1 MARAELPKQGVSK
14 KSRPQVLFVDDDEQ
28 LLRVMEMLLHDQ
40 PWACHFCRSVDEA
53 LELVRRIPF
62 DTVVADV
69 RMPVRDGFE
78 LLCQLR
84 SMPETERLPVVM
96 MTGDHDEALKRRAL
110 DLGATDLL
118 TKPIH
123 REDLLARIRSTLRL
137 KEYEDRLARQV
148 EELDQRVRERTRELE
163 LSQREIILRLAKA
176 ADFRDDA
183 TGNHVVRVALASRVL
198 AEGIGLPPDQVE
210 LIALT
215 SPLHDIGK
223 LGIPDAILLKEG
235 RLSAEERRLMESHC
249 EMGAQILSHDPKMV
263 DILSRVG
270 WSVTWPPVDRLSNPL
285 LETAASIAYGH
296 HERWDGRGY
305 PRGLRGEEIPI
316 ECRIVA
322 VADVFD
328 ALTSW
333 RPYKPP
339 TDDRRALEQVRA
351 AAGSS
356 FDPQVVAVFE
366 RRFEEI
372 RKLLDSL
379 RSGPEL
385 FD

>member
-1 MARAELPKQGVSK
+1 M
-14 KSRPQVLFVDDDEQ
+14 LFVDDDEQ
-28 LLRVMEMLLHDQ
+28 ILRVMKMLLHDQ
-40 PWACHFCRSVDEA
+40 PWNCHFCSSVDEA
-53 LELVRRIPF
+53 LELVRQTPF

-69 RMPVRDGFE
+69 RMPGKDGFE
-78 LLCQLR
+78 LLRLLR

-148 EELDQRVRERTRELE
+148 EELDLRVRERTRELE

-176 ADFRDDA
+176 AEFRDDA

-198 AEGIGLPPDQVE
+198 AEGMGLPPDQVE

-223 LGIPDAILLKEG
+223 LGVPDAILLKEG
-235 RLSAEERRLMESHC
+235 RLNPEERRLMESHC

-263 DILSRVG
+263 GVLSRVG
-270 WSVTWPPVDRLSNPL
+270 WSVSWPPLERLSNPL

-339 TDDRRALEQVRA
+339 ADDGRALELIRS
-351 AAGSS
+351 AAGES
-356 FDPQVVAVFE
+356 FDPQVVTAFVE
-366 RRFEEI
+366 HFEEI
-372 RKLLDSL
+372 RHLLGSL